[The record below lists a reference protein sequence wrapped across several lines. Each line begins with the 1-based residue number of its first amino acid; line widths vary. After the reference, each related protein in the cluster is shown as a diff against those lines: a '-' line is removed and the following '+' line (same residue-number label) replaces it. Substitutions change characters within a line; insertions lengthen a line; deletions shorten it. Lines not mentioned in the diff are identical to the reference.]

1 MTREQAKK
9 ALKEIG
15 IEPTE
20 EHVTKLLNT
29 VGAEIQ
35 KEKEKGIKWAEKAA
49 KIRAPRDMKIDIGDS
64 VILEF
69 GTVRGYGAPQ
79 IGAVVKE
86 VVYDKETR
94 ERIEAMKRGE

>member
-49 KIRAPRDMKIDIGDS
+49 RADQM
-64 VILEF
+64 
-69 GTVRGYGAPQ
+69 Q
-79 IGAVVKE
+79 KE
-86 VVYDKETR
+86 
-94 ERIEAMKRGE
+94 IEGGEEDEASKY